1 MISSSLFLVMGD
13 IHCGWQLILLR
24 AWMGDIHCGWQLR
37 SHGDIHMVIFTA
49 VDSWGHMV
57 AKLLRRLRRGIAGG
71 WVQPPSCR
79 REVWGVLWEVW
90 SRRHWAGTGGQDL
103 PTRGAFWR
111 GTFLSQADEGP
122 LYFNRGRA
130 NWGLFYFLEVFS
142 FLFVSSG
149 CSARCSHA

>member
-1 MISSSLFLVMGD
+1 M
-13 IHCGWQLILLR
+13 
-24 AWMGDIHCGWQLR
+24 
-37 SHGDIHMVIFTA
+37 
-49 VDSWGHMV
+49 

-71 WVQPPSCR
+71 CSHQAVGGR
-79 REVWGVLWEVW
+79 YEVYFGKFLEQ
-90 SRRHWAGTGGQDL
+90 AALGGDW
-103 PTRGAFWR
+103 RGGDWR

-122 LYFNRGRA
+122 LYFNRGSA

>member
-1 MISSSLFLVMGD
+1 
-13 IHCGWQLILLR
+13 
-24 AWMGDIHCGWQLR
+24 
-37 SHGDIHMVIFTA
+37 
-49 VDSWGHMV
+49 MV

-71 WVQPPSCR
+71 CSHQAVGGR
-79 REVWGVLWEVW
+79 YEVYFGKFW

-122 LYFNRGRA
+122 LYFNRGSA